1 MGLVEFSLLS
11 MAALEGV
18 CMGVS
23 FGAGPEEDEDELET
37 VCKDDL
43 LLLVDDAMR
52 LWRER
57 WEGEA

>member
-23 FGAGPEEDEDELET
+23 FGVGPEEDEDELET

-43 LLLVDDAMR
+43 LLLLDDAMR
-52 LWRER
+52 L
-57 WEGEA
+57 